1 MRRLPLPLLRNSRTT
16 DSPAAAAEFLC
27 GLAPRLAACALLI
40 VSIAAAQT
48 APPPSR
54 TKAASNKAYTPPKT
68 PWGDPDLQGLWP
80 GSINIPLQRP
90 VSFGTRN
97 ELTDKEL
104 AERDAQEKQRVEG
117 GHWIEYYPSNRQ
129 ASLIVDP
136 PDGRLP
142 PMTPEA
148 AKRNREMRDGLGPP
162 SLAGVER
169 RANSWLD
176 FDLWGRCI
184 TKGLI
189 GSMLPGNLYNKG
201 NQVLQAPGYFV
212 IRNEMVHETRV
223 IPVSSSGDAGR
234 PHVGQDVRS
243 YMGDGRGHWEGNTLV
258 VETTNFVRDI
268 GMNGINQALLT
279 DKLRI
284 IERFTRTAP
293 DQLSYD
299 ATVEDPGTWIRPWTM
314 HVPYMLDPTY
324 ALYEYACHEAN
335 YGLSDILKGARAT
348 EAAAGKK

>member
-1 MRRLPLPLLRNSRTT
+1 MRSISLSLLRNSRTT
-16 DSPAAAAEFLC
+16 DSPAVAKSGEFLR
-27 GLAPRLAACALLI
+27 GLAARLSLCALLI
-40 VSIAAAQT
+40 VCVAAAQT
-48 APPPSR
+48 APAPSKA
-54 TKAASNKAYTPPKT
+54 KAAPTKPYAPPKT

-90 VSFGTRN
+90 ASFGTRN
-97 ELTDKEL
+97 ELTDQEL
-104 AERDAQEKQRVEG
+104 AERDKQEKQRVEG

-136 PDGRLP
+136 PNGRLP
-142 PMTPEA
+142 PMTAEA
-148 AKRNREMRDGLGPP
+148 AKRNGEMRDGLGPP

-201 NQVLQAPGYFV
+201 NQILQAPGYFV

-223 IPVSSSGDAGR
+223 IPLDGR

-258 VETTNFVRDI
+258 VETTNFVNDI

-299 ATVEDPGTWIRPWTM
+299 ATVEDPGTWTRPWTM
-314 HVPYMLDPTY
+314 HVPYMSDPTY
-324 ALYEYACHEAN
+324 TLYEYACHEAN

-348 EAAAGKK
+348 EAAAAKK